1 MRRARGWVR
10 VTAAEPGRAEQSR
23 YADAAETNTAAAT
36 RMRFFAAL
44 RSAILPALTR
54 AYSRNKAIV
63 DVDADVACGATQGPS
78 ETLQSTS

>member
-1 MRRARGWVR
+1 MRI
-10 VTAAEPGRAEQSR
+10 TTAEPGRAEQSR
-23 YADAAETNTAAAT
+23 YADAAETNAAAAAAA
-36 RMRFFAAL
+36 RMRFFTAL

-63 DVDADVACGATQGPS
+63 DVDADVACSATQGPY